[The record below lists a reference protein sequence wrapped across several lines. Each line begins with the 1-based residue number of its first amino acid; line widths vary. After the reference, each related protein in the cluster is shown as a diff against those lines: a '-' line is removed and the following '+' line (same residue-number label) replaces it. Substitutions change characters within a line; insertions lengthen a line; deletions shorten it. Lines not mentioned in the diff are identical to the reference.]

1 MGINR
6 LPPKINRSIIIFLE
20 KRRRLQLPLP
30 FRVSRKRLILLR
42 IEEEKKFFLS
52 ILNNLRHARAR
63 KGREQQVQS
72 KGVDRSTAGGAGVE
86 MRADR
91 VAVCRRE
98 IGGNWASRSIGS
110 NEPSANVLFRKWSTP
125 LSTING
131 RHHIPS
137 PSLQLF
143 LVD

>member
-20 KRRRLQLPLP
+20 KRRRLQLSLP

-72 KGVDRSTAGGAGVE
+72 KGVDRSTARGASKCARIASRYAGEKSV
-86 MRADR
+86 
-91 VAVCRRE
+91 E
-98 IGGNWASRSIGS
+98 IGPVGQLEVTNPPPTYYFENDPLLSRQLTGGIIS
-110 NEPSANVLFRKWSTP
+110 P
-125 LSTING
+125 LPLCNS
-131 RHHIPS
+131 S
-137 PSLQLF
+137 S
-143 LVD
+143 